1 MRRLQSGFNGL
12 KHSASLK
19 LFLAVIAAGAIVA
32 CGQRDPAPKDEAHV
46 AADAGAAPQ
55 PAATVTDADK
65 VESAASHEE
74 HDRHDQHDEHDHQ
87 DASGAGHAHVHGVAE
102 LMLTREGDSFI
113 AELETPLANFGI
125 AESGDGPGQALDG
138 ALARLVTLEGGNCVA
153 GPPNLELDRSGGHA
167 EGHVR
172 LSWTCA
178 QPGDVAAMR
187 FSAFREFPGFE
198 KVDAVFL
205 SDTAQIAATLT
216 PQEPELRIR

>member
-1 MRRLQSGFNGL
+1 MRRLQSDINRL
-12 KHSASLK
+12 KHSATSK

-32 CGQRDPAPKDEAHV
+32 CGQRDPAPNDEAQG
-46 AADAGAAPQ
+46 ATDAGAAPR
-55 PAATVTDADK
+55 PAGTVTNADK
-65 VESAASHEE
+65 VGSAAS
-74 HDRHDQHDEHDHQ
+74 HDEHDHE

-102 LMLTREGDSFI
+102 LALTREGDSYV

-125 AESGDGPGQALDG
+125 SESGDGPDPALDD

-153 GPPNLELDRSGGHA
+153 GPPKVELDRSGGHA
-167 EGHVR
+167 DGHVH

-178 QPGDVAAMR
+178 HPDDVAAIR
-187 FSAFREFPGFE
+187 FTAFREFPGFE

-205 SDTAQIAATLT
+205 SDNAQKAATLT